1 MGNADNDSAVGAVSP
16 SLPRQEDGPKDRL
29 HVVRGNDRR
38 RKEPALVDHEAEVQ
52 SREKSATAREDAALL
67 REDAALLREDA
78 SNLREVAARVREGEA
93 YLREGIA
100 AAREQAMRTVEAGQ
114 AGSDE
119 HMAKLREANSHLVTA
134 TIEAYKLAEQV
145 QAAQVQLDHL
155 ARHDVLTDL
164 PNRLLLNDRLAQAIA
179 LARRQGKQ
187 LALMFLDLDRFK
199 YINDSLGHTVGDQL
213 LQLVAKRLTACVRSS
228 DTVCRQGGDEFVIL
242 LADIE
247 HTADAGLSAQKI
259 LTALVVP
266 YFVNQHELD
275 VTVSIGISIFPNDGQ
290 DADTLIKNADTAMYH
305 AKASGRNNFQFFE
318 QRMSILAV
326 ERHSIEVGL
335 RRALERCEFVLYY
348 QPKINLHSNKIV
360 GVEALI
366 RWQHPER
373 GLLLPG
379 DFISI
384 AEDSGLILPI
394 GRWVLREAS
403 SQAQVWRQAGLPPVT
418 IAVNTSALE
427 FGAKGFVENIR
438 RTLEETGLE
447 PCHLELELTES
458 VLMRDAESSNFLL
471 HMLADLG
478 VRVAVDDFGTGYSS
492 LSYLKQFPIDTLKID
507 QSFVNDITSD
517 PDGAAIVGAVTSM
530 GKSLNLC
537 VIAEGV
543 ETPEQRAFLVA
554 QHCDEGQGYYFG
566 RPMPPEALAALLKKG
581 LPAPPL

>member
-29 HVVRGNDRR
+29 HVVRGEDRR
-38 RKEPALVDHEAEVQ
+38 KGSILINQEAIVQ
-52 SREKSATAREDAALL
+52 SREKSATVREDAALS
-67 REDAALLREDA
+67 REDAALIREDA
-78 SNLREVAARVREGEA
+78 AQIREVATQVREGEA
-93 YLREGIA
+93 DLREGIA
-100 AAREQAMRTVEAGQ
+100 AAREQEMRTVEAGQ

-119 HMAKLREANSHLVTA
+119 HMIKLREANSHLVTA

-155 ARHDVLTDL
+155 ARHDALTDL

-199 YINDSLGHTVGDQL
+199 NINDSLGHAVGDQL
-213 LQLVAKRLTACVRSS
+213 LQLVAKRLSACVRSS

-259 LTALVVP
+259 LAALVIP
-266 YFVNQHELD
+266 YLVNQHELAI
-275 VTVSIGISIFPNDGQ
+275 TVSIGISIYPNDGQ

-335 RRALERCEFVLYY
+335 RRALERRELVLYY

-384 AEDSGLILPI
+384 AEDSGVILPI
-394 GRWVLREAS
+394 GRWVLREAC
-403 SQAQVWRQAGLPPVT
+403 SQAQFWRQAGLPPVT

-517 PDGAAIVGAVTSM
+517 PDDAAIVGAVTSM

-554 QHCDEGQGYYFG
+554 QRCDEGQGYYFG
-566 RPMPPEALAALLKKG
+566 RPMPPEALAALLQTG